1 MKILRI
7 LRPVIAFIA
16 AIAAGVAGAIIA
28 AQFLAPPSTQYV
40 APETEVAPVIEP
52 VGYGKDAPEGDPFDV
67 SRALANTE
75 VGLGGDDA
83 GLDPVTRTL
92 LDDLTESDDPG
103 DAGGGSVTR
112 YDETTPPGSSA
123 GADDGDPCAPR
134 DGEPAA
140 DCPEGLHST
149 VLALVAPENPFYV
162 IASAN
167 PPTYA
172 DSPYRLLFCDP
183 QSHDEFGLPIGV
195 ATNAPAIITMRYWPS
210 GDPSDGHEIN
220 LETSADV
227 RTAWE
232 NGLAAATGFTGDW
245 TRPQHCLVIPDL
257 EEHVTYRASFEATDI
272 LGRTDSYDWGFQ
284 LPDDRTVPPTRVV
297 PLSDNIIF
305 VSVPHIPA
313 QAVDVRAWNVA
324 PGVEASCANPA
335 ATSAGLQVLQELET
349 TDVSSGYL
357 ERHNYR
363 PEYTKRTSAAY
374 WVPEGSTI
382 LVCIRWTD
390 PDRPSWDWDASI
402 RQYEQVFQSPDRTV
416 PIVSLAGV
424 SLARTVAENAITLSG
439 RTREG
444 EGCGGWVGPD
454 TETDTV
460 ALPAHLPVICDP
472 YVSTASTRGDI
483 VVNASVTQGD
493 NETSQSSVL
502 PLSREACRGACALP
516 ETSWYR
522 VSLPT
527 VRVGTGLCGSSF
539 GPCDPPTAE
548 VSAGTALLRVD
559 WTQGNMNG
567 QTDWASGLPSEGT
580 PERLE
585 PFAPQM
591 NTFEELTATPAG
603 STGAYN
609 LGFRL
614 QTDRPVT
621 YNIHL
626 FASCTTDGLIT
637 DVTGTSTG
645 VAMISFGRVCLGSE
659 YRAEVELI
667 DDAGHR
673 SLWTQ
678 TPGPNFWPY
687 GYATTPLRETNLSVS
702 YSVSRPGS
710 HVVSYVTPL
719 SITVSG
725 ARVTRTPSQ
734 PCIVGDS
741 VTVNNWIVRDLMLGD
756 RITVAVSIAMHTA
769 YGSSSGTV
777 ADCDSS
783 EYDGET
789 LNFDVVITRA
799 QLTSPEGV
807 TITAPAGSPYSVS
820 ITIHGA

>member
-1 MKILRI
+1 MKLLRI

-16 AIAAGVAGAIIA
+16 AIAAGVAGAVIA

-40 APETEVAPVIEP
+40 APDTEVAPVIEP
-52 VGYGKDAPEGDPFDV
+52 VGYGASAPEGDPFDV
-67 SRALANTE
+67 SRAVANTE
-75 VGLGGDDA
+75 IALGGGAGGVDA
-83 GLDPVTRTL
+83 ATRSL
-92 LDDLTESDDPG
+92 LDELTESDDPG
-103 DAGGGSVTR
+103 DAGGGSVTP
-112 YDETTPPGSSA
+112 YDETAPPGSSA
-123 GADDGDPCAPR
+123 GDDDGDPCAPR
-134 DGEPAA
+134 DGEPAT

-183 QSHDEFGLPIGV
+183 QTHDEFGLPIGV
-195 ATNAPAIITMRYWPS
+195 ATNAPASITMRYWPS
-210 GDPSDGHEIN
+210 GDPSDGREIH

-227 RTAWE
+227 RAAWE
-232 NGLAAATGFTGDW
+232 NGLAATGFTGDW

-297 PLSDNIIF
+297 PMSDSIIF
-305 VSVPHIPA
+305 VSAPHIA
-313 QAVDVRAWNVA
+313 TQAVDVRAWNVE
-324 PGVEASCANPA
+324 PGVEASCGNPA
-335 ATSAGLQVLQELET
+335 ATSARLEVLQEPET
-349 TDVSSGYL
+349 TEVSSDYL
-357 ERHNYR
+357 ERHDYR
-363 PEYTKRTSAAY
+363 PEYTKRTSSAY

-382 LVCIRWTD
+382 LVCLRWTD
-390 PDRPSWDWDASI
+390 PDRPSWDWEASL
-402 RQYEQVFQSPDRTV
+402 RQFEQVFQSPDRMV

-424 SLARTVAENAITLSG
+424 SLARTVAADAISLSG

-454 TETDTV
+454 AETSAV
-460 ALPAHLPVICDP
+460 ELPASLPVICAP
-472 YVSTASTRGDI
+472 FVSTASTRGD
-483 VVNASVTQGD
+483 VVVDATVTQGD
-493 NETSQSSVL
+493 SETSQSSVL
-502 PLSREACRGACALP
+502 PLSHGACRGVCPLP

-527 VRVGTGLCGSSF
+527 VRVGTGMCGSSF

-559 WTQGNMNG
+559 WAQGNTNG
-567 QTDWASGLPSEGT
+567 QADWASGLPSEGT
-580 PERLE
+580 VERLT
-585 PFAPQM
+585 PLAPQM
-591 NTFEELTATPAG
+591 NTFEQLTATPAG
-603 STGAYN
+603 AIGAYN

-626 FASCTTDGLIT
+626 VASCTTDGLVT

-645 VAMISFGRVCLGSE
+645 VAMINFGRVCLGSE

-678 TPGPNFWPY
+678 TPGPSFWPY
-687 GYATTPLRETNLSVS
+687 GFASTPLRETDLSVS

-710 HVVSYVTPL
+710 DILSYVTPL

-734 PCIVGDS
+734 PCIAGTS
-741 VTVNNWIVRDLMLGD
+741 VSVNNWIVRDLPLGD

-769 YGSSSGTV
+769 YGSATGTI

-783 EYDGET
+783 DYDGET
-789 LNFDVVITRA
+789 LSFDTVISRA

-807 TITAPAGSPYSVS
+807 TITAPAGSPYSVT
-820 ITIHGA
+820 IVIHGA